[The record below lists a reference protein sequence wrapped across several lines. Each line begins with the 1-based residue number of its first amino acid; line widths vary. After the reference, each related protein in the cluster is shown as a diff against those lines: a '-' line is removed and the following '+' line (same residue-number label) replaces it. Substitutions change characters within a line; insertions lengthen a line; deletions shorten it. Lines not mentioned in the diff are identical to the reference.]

1 MFRFFATFLKKGSA
15 KNFPTGKILGYLS
28 KKVRSTVVV
37 NRRAFFL
44 LNYAIG
50 VCGLKFNI
58 TNIEFGCR
66 HCRPSLKVFGF
77 AFFKKRMGF
86 GATPHKNGV
95 LLFILSGYEA
105 WSSMALC
112 PSLPVGAYR
121 LTSFCYFSY
130 QEADEKSEYI
140 ADHYSRSYGS

>member
-95 LLFILSGYEA
+95 LLFIFSGYA
-105 WSSMALC
+105 VTVFISQTS
-112 PSLPVGAYR
+112 SLPVGAYR
-121 LTSFCYFSY
+121 LSALFLKNSPKSFLLESFWRYLFS
-130 QEADEKSEYI
+130 K
-140 ADHYSRSYGS
+140 R